1 VRSPFV
7 FAVLMLCCVR
17 SQAAQLSEGFENVP
31 GLFSSGG
38 WVQINRSNPV
48 GPATYLQGGASLSP
62 AQSGPANSFAVVNFA
77 STGSPDG
84 SSGSGTIS
92 NWAITPTLVYDN
104 GDQIKF
110 WTRSGGLFPDRLEL
124 RFSANG
130 ASNDVG
136 ATEFSVG
143 DFFTLLLTINPDLQ
157 AGGYPTPWTQFT
169 ATITGLPSP
178 TSGRVAF
185 RYFVTNGGPDG
196 GNSNIIGLDT
206 LSITPTPEP
215 AAIALPA
222 MVALASLTRRPHATP
237 SRKTSSHVQ

>member
-1 VRSPFV
+1 
-7 FAVLMLCCVR
+7 MLIVCAALWCAR
-17 SQAAQLSEGFENVP
+17 GEAAQLSEGFESVP
-31 GLFSSGG
+31 GLFNGGG
-38 WVQINRSNPV
+38 WTQINRSNPV

-104 GDQIKF
+104 GDTVSF

-130 ASNDVG
+130 ASADVG
-136 ATEFSVG
+136 STENSVG
-143 DFFTLLLTINPDLQ
+143 DFSTLLLSINPTLA
-157 AGGYPTPWTQFT
+157 AGGYPTQWTQFT
-169 ATITGLPSP
+169 TTISSLPAP

-185 RYFVTNGGPDG
+185 RYFVTDGGPDG

-215 AAIALPA
+215 AVASLIALG
-222 MVALASLTRRPHATP
+222 ASGLVRARRSRTR
-237 SRKTSSHVQ
+237 